1 MLWKA
6 KYKLLIIVKN
16 NPEYLCKKDVSFKK
30 GAGIFFRMESDLSR
44 RYVNLWEG
52 TEM

>member
-16 NPEYLCKKDVSFKK
+16 NPEYYVKKMSASRKELASFL
-30 GAGIFFRMESDLSR
+30 GWNQ
-44 RYVNLWEG
+44 V
-52 TEM
+52 